1 MNRVDGLSELVA
13 VADGNRITAL
23 GQNGLIKR
31 FITVDTRGC
40 YYAVGRVVVG
50 NLGSILF
57 GFYGIYAFSG
67 DGSDQRVFQEGD
79 TQPPEISQYRPAG
92 AGLKAEADLFPL
104 LQKNNTSVRMVEP

>member
-1 MNRVDGLSELVA
+1 MAFPSWWQLPMA
-13 VADGNRITAL
+13 GNRITAL

-31 FITVDTRGC
+31 FITVNTRGY

-50 NLGSILF
+50 NLDSILF

-92 AGLKAEADLFPL
+92 AGLKPKPTFFPCSRRTTL
-104 LQKNNTSVRMVEP
+104 RSEWLSRERM